1 LFAGQGVQSDVT
13 GAARLL
19 QEAADAGLVAAQHE
33 LARRLRVADGVPL
46 DLSRSLHYYHLAA
59 QSGHCDA
66 QFSLGVMLEQGI
78 GLNAPQPAQAA
89 IWYRKLAQEHA
100 HAGAAHNLGVLYV
113 QGLGVP
119 RSGAAAKTLFEY
131 AVSLGSHDA
140 LYSLGLQL
148 LRGEGTGRDPLA
160 AATLALVAAA
170 RQPGGNGSKL
180 LEAAMRELSAEQAEE
195 ARSKAPHW
203 KAPRVDIDWDRLPAV
218 ASADKAA
225 AA

>member
-1 LFAGQGVQSDVT
+1 VP
-13 GAARLL
+13 
-19 QEAADAGLVAAQHE
+19 AQYE

-46 DLSRSLHYYHLAA
+46 DLSRSLHYYRLAA
-59 QSGHCDA
+59 QAGNQDA

-78 GLNAPQPAQAA
+78 GLKASDPAQASM
-89 IWYRKLAQEHA
+89 WYRKLAQEHA

-119 RSGAAAKTLFEY
+119 KNGAVAKTLFEY

-148 LRGEGTGRDPLA
+148 LRGEGTERDPLA

-170 RQPGGNGSKL
+170 RQPGSNGSKL
-180 LEAAMRELSAEQAEE
+180 LEAAMRELSPQQAAE
-195 ARSKAPHW
+195 ARSAAPQW
-203 KAPRVDIDWDRLPAV
+203 KPQHVSVDWDRMPAF
-218 ASADKAA
+218 AA
-225 AA
+225 AQNPVAA